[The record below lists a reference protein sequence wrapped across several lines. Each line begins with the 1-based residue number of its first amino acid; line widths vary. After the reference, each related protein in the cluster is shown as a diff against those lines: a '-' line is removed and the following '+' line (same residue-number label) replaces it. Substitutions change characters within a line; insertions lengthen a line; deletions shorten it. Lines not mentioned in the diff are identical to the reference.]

1 MKAMRFDAEHYT
13 KKGWVHIPQ
22 LIDEDII
29 NSEKDIGGSLRRDY
43 EKYSEW
49 KGISCAGRFN
59 EDLFEIYTSQIM
71 YDLTRQILGD
81 VVYLFNDQII
91 IKLPNELFAFPEH
104 YDNQYGPNKNLG
116 THTIN
121 ILWVLD
127 DITVENGSLE
137 VKNADNE
144 RWNTPVLKRGDVLV
158 INGNTLHRSDHNK
171 SADERGLYACVYA
184 DKPITVDGFYREK
197 FIR

>member
-1 MKAMRFDAEHYT
+1 MRFDAEHYT

-29 NSEKDIGGSLRRDY
+29 NSVKDIGGSLRRDY

-158 INGNTLHRSDHNK
+158 INGNTLHRSDH
-171 SADERGLYACVYA
+171 R
-184 DKPITVDGFYREK
+184 IGFP
-197 FIR
+197 